1 MSAENNIFVKIV
13 SKNVSEKEVHN
24 VYGNILVYFKKGNK
38 AAKLKYGDF
47 IWIKKPLQI
56 VTNSGNPGSFNNQ
69 QYQAFQQIYHQVYLT
84 ENDYKVL
91 GIGINTTSNSNGV
104 FSVNYTTLTQAKDNL
119 KNLILTRK
127 GERLM
132 QPEFGCDVW
141 KVLFEQLDGMLIET
155 SIESSILD
163 AVSIWLPYLN
173 IDTIVFD
180 YDEND
185 IDNNRIALDIKFSL
199 VSNKNLSES
208 VQITVNN

>member
-1 MSAENNIFVKIV
+1 MAIELGKV
-13 SKNVSEKEVHN
+13 NVT
-24 VYGNILVYFKKGNK
+24 
-38 AAKLKYGDF
+38 D
-47 IWIKKPLQI
+47 
-56 VTNSGNPGSFNNQ
+56 
-69 QYQAFQQIYHQVYLT
+69 LT
-84 ENDYKVL
+84 ENNYKVL
-91 GIGINTTSNSNGV
+91 GIGINRGSESNGM
-104 FSVNYTTLTQAKDNL
+104 FAVNYTTLTQAKDNL

-141 KVLFEQLDGMLIET
+141 KVLFEQLDGNTIESSIET
-155 SIESSILD
+155 SILD

>member
-1 MSAENNIFVKIV
+1 MAIELGKV
-13 SKNVSEKEVHN
+13 NVVDLS
-24 VYGNILVYFKKGNK
+24 
-38 AAKLKYGDF
+38 
-47 IWIKKPLQI
+47 
-56 VTNSGNPGSFNNQ
+56 
-69 QYQAFQQIYHQVYLT
+69 

-91 GIGINTTSNSNGV
+91 GIGINKGSNSNGI
-104 FSVNYTTLTQAKDNL
+104 FAVNYTTLTQAKDNL

-141 KVLFEQLDGMLIET
+141 KVLFEQMDGTTIESNIET
-155 SIESSILD
+155 SILN

-185 IDNNRIALDIKFSL
+185 IDNNRITLDIKFSL

>member
-1 MSAENNIFVKIV
+1 MAIELGKV
-13 SKNVSEKEVHN
+13 NVVDLS
-24 VYGNILVYFKKGNK
+24 
-38 AAKLKYGDF
+38 
-47 IWIKKPLQI
+47 
-56 VTNSGNPGSFNNQ
+56 
-69 QYQAFQQIYHQVYLT
+69 

-91 GIGINTTSNSNGV
+91 GIGVNKSSDSNGI
-104 FSVNYTTLTQAKDNL
+104 FAVNFTTLTQAKDNL

-141 KVLFEQLDGMLIET
+141 KVLFEQLDGNTVES

-173 IDTIVFD
+173 IDTIIFD

>member
-1 MSAENNIFVKIV
+1 MAIELGKV
-13 SKNVSEKEVHN
+13 NVVD
-24 VYGNILVYFKKGNK
+24 L
-38 AAKLKYGDF
+38 A
-47 IWIKKPLQI
+47 
-56 VTNSGNPGSFNNQ
+56 
-69 QYQAFQQIYHQVYLT
+69 

-91 GIGINTTSNSNGV
+91 GIGINKGSDSNGI
-104 FSVNYTTLTQAKDNL
+104 FAVNFTTLTQAKDNL

-141 KVLFEQLDGMLIET
+141 RVLFEQMDGSTIENSIET
-155 SIESSILD
+155 SILD

-199 VSNKNLSES
+199 LSNRNLSES
-208 VQITVNN
+208 IQLTVNN

>member
-1 MSAENNIFVKIV
+1 MAIELGKV
-13 SKNVSEKEVHN
+13 NVT
-24 VYGNILVYFKKGNK
+24 
-38 AAKLKYGDF
+38 D
-47 IWIKKPLQI
+47 
-56 VTNSGNPGSFNNQ
+56 
-69 QYQAFQQIYHQVYLT
+69 LT
-84 ENDYKVL
+84 ENNYKVL
-91 GIGINTTSNSNGV
+91 GIGINRGSESNGM
-104 FSVNYTTLTQAKDNL
+104 FAVNYTTLTQAKDNL

-141 KVLFEQLDGMLIET
+141 KVLFEQLDGNTIESSIET
-155 SIESSILD
+155 SILD

-208 VQITVNN
+208 VQINVNN